1 MKKLTLKEIG
11 SYIRSQVEEFTTV
24 LKGLKGKPV
33 SEMAKSI
40 LGTVVGKT
48 ACGVAA
54 VVVTGTSIGIASSAG
69 GGSESVKMVQVP
81 NELFYIQQ
89 TEVTKALFKKIM
101 NRDPGK
107 NWQVNDDN
115 IPVVYVSF
123 MDAVEFCNRL
133 SDKEGYEKAYSV
145 SGDKV
150 TWNKD
155 SSGYR
160 LPTVDEWMYA
170 AKGNE
175 KFKYSGSDNLDEV
188 AWFANSTLDKKSKIV
203 RNKKW
208 EKNNTLPGHTI
219 TSAQVGAKKKPNAY
233 GIYDMTGN
241 VEEIC
246 WNEIDDGYEA
256 FTCGGS
262 FVNSAEVLE
271 LNNASAFIGANY
283 ATGFRVARNISDA
296 DFERILNVK
305 QIPERNIS
313 MGATEVTQLVYEKV
327 MGKNPASHKGRQF
340 PVESVSWYDAVEFCN
355 TLSQMYNLKPAY
367 FVDDK
372 KNVTW
377 DQEADGYRLPT
388 EAEWEFCSKGGK
400 DLKYSGSDDIEEVA
414 WYNKNSNGS
423 IHPVAEK
430 KANDYGL
437 YDMSGNVFEWC
448 WDPAFENES
457 SSCDKGGSYKNKE
470 DTCSITAED
479 CSDKNSKYSNLGIRL
494 VRGKISDVDIK
505 AGEEK
510 IKRKNEMAEALFT
523 QMLTMIKIPG
533 KNVKTLETKKMEDIS
548 EMLGAKM
555 KDSDFKYVGD
565 FYMLKTEVT
574 QHIYKRVM
582 GENPSRHK
590 GPDYP
595 VENVSW
601 GDAIYFCNKLSIR
614 EGLEPVYL
622 VKETTDV
629 TKWGYIPHKGAS
641 IDNVTQNTSANGY
654 RLPTEEEWICA
665 WKGGEGFT
673 YSYSGS
679 NNINEVGWGR
689 KNSGNE
695 THKVALKKPN
705 GYGLYDMDGNVS
717 EWIWD
722 MANAYGY
729 AEKSHYRR
737 VICGISYESDLGDSF
752 SFVSN
757 QMKDLGFR
765 IVCSAK

>member
-24 LKGLKGKPV
+24 LKGLKGKSV

-54 VVVTGTSIGIASSAG
+54 VVVTGTAIGIASSAG
-69 GGSESVKMVQVP
+69 GGSKALKMIQVP

-89 TEVTKALFKKIM
+89 TEVTKGLYKKIM
-101 NRDPGK
+101 GRDPGK

-155 SSGYR
+155 ASGYR

-246 WNEIDDGYEA
+246 WNENDDGYEA

-283 ATGFRVARNISDA
+283 ATGFRVARNISDV
-296 DFERILNVK
+296 DFEKILK
-305 QIPERNIS
+305 MKKIPERNIF

-372 KNVTW
+372 KNVAW

-400 DLKYSGSDDIEEVA
+400 DFKYSGSDDIDEVA
-414 WYNKNSNGS
+414 WYNKNSNGTS
-423 IHPVAEK
+423 QVIATK

-437 YDMSGNVFEWC
+437 YDMTGNVWEWC
-448 WDPAFENES
+448 WDFEFES
-457 SSCDKGGSYKNKE
+457 EKEIVDKGGSFKNK
-470 DTCSITAED
+470 DDLCSITTED

-494 VRGKISDVDIK
+494 VRGKISDIDIK
-505 AGEEK
+505 AGEE
-510 IKRKNEMAEALFT
+510 IAKRKKEKVEALLA
-523 QMLTMIKIPG
+523 QRLDMVKIPG
-533 KNVKTLETKKMEDIS
+533 QNVITKWQNLFGER
-548 EMLGAKM
+548 ELVYA
-555 KDSDFKYVGD
+555 SDFKI
-565 FYMLKTEVT
+565 LRTEVT
-574 QHIYKRVM
+574 QALYKIVM
-582 GENPSRHK
+582 GENPSKNK

-601 GDAIYFCNKLSIR
+601 FDAIYFCNKLSAR
-614 EGLEPVYL
+614 RGLTPVYA
-622 VKETTDV
+622 VNGETDV
-629 TKWGYIPHKGAS
+629 SKWDYIPHKEDS
-641 IDNVTQNTSANGY
+641 LSSVTQNTKANGY
-654 RLPTEEEWICA
+654 RLPTIGEWDCA
-665 WKGGEGFT
+665 EKGGEKSK
-673 YSYSGS
+673 YAGS
-679 NNINEVGWGR
+679 DNLNEVSWN
-689 KNSGNE
+689 KENSGN
-695 THKVALKKPN
+695 TIHPVALKKKN
-705 GYGLYDMDGNVS
+705 GYGLYDMDGNVR
-717 EWIWD
+717 EWCWD
-722 MANAYGY
+722 DDDNC
-729 AEKSHYRR
+729 R
-737 VICGISYESDLGDSF
+737 ITCGGSYETGYPSF
-752 SFVSN
+752 YTTYEWS
-757 QMKDLGFR
+757 QMRDLGFR

>member
-54 VVVTGTSIGIASSAG
+54 AVVVTGTAIGIASSAG
-69 GGSESVKMVQVP
+69 GGSKALKMIQVP

-89 TEVTKALFKKIM
+89 TEVTKALFKKTM
-101 NRDPGK
+101 NRDPGEI
-107 NWQVNDDN
+107 WQVNADD
-115 IPVVYVSF
+115 IPVVNVSLL
-123 MDAVEFCNRL
+123 DAVEFCNRL

-150 TWNKD
+150 TWNK
-155 SSGYR
+155 SASGYR
-160 LPTVDEWMYA
+160 LPTVEEWMYA

-233 GIYDMTGN
+233 GIYDMSGN

-246 WNEIDDGYEA
+246 WKEKKDGYEI
-256 FTCGGS
+256 FRCGGS
-262 FVNSAEVLE
+262 FISSDKNFELSKSAVSFNE
-271 LNNASAFIGANY
+271 NY
-283 ATGFRVARNISDA
+283 WTGFRLARNISDA
-296 DFERILNVK
+296 DFEKNLNMTK
-305 QIPERNIS
+305 IPERNIF

-327 MGKNPASHKGRQF
+327 MGKNPASHKGRQL

-372 KNVTW
+372 KNVAW

-388 EAEWEFCSKGGK
+388 EAEWEFCSKGGQNY
-400 DLKYSGSDDIEEVA
+400 KYSGSDDIDEVA
-414 WYNKNSNGS
+414 WYSKNSNKS
-423 IHPVAEK
+423 IHAIAEK
-430 KANDYGL
+430 KANGYGL

-448 WDPAFENES
+448 WDPAFENEKS
-457 SSCDKGGSYKNKE
+457 SYDKGGSYKNKE

-479 CSDKNSKYSNLGIRL
+479 DSDKNSKYSNLGIRL
-494 VRGKISDVDIK
+494 VRGKISDIDRK

-510 IKRKNEMAEALFT
+510 LAGKITEKEEKLAREREKARREMERAAEVFSRKIK
-523 QMLTMIKIPG
+523 MIKIPG
-533 KNVKTLETKKMEDIS
+533 KNYEI
-548 EMLGAKM
+548 
-555 KDSDFKYVGD
+555 
-565 FYMLKTEVT
+565 LKTEVT
-574 QHIYKRVM
+574 QELYEVVM
-582 GENPSRHK
+582 GSNPSRFK
-590 GPDYP
+590 NIDNP
-595 VENVSW
+595 VETVSW
-601 GDAIYFCNKLSIR
+601 FDAVYFCNKLSKMKGKI
-614 EGLEPVYL
+614 PVYS
-622 VKETTDV
+622 VNGTSDF
-629 TKWGYIPHKGAS
+629 TKWNYIPHERNR
-641 IDNVTQNTSANGY
+641 IEDDVTQNINANGY
-654 RLPTEEEWICA
+654 RLHTVEEWEYA
-665 WKGGEGFT
+665 AKGGED
-673 YSYSGS
+673 YKYSGS
-679 NNINEVGWGR
+679 DNLNEVGWHFN
-689 KNSGNE
+689 NSEYE
-695 THKVALKKPN
+695 THPVAQKKAN
-705 GYGLYDMDGNVS
+705 GYGLYDMSGNVC
-717 EWIWD
+717 EWCWD
-722 MANAYGY
+722 TAWDKDRNTLGGGY
-729 AEKSHYRR
+729 YSLGKSCLIIPEIRGHLPPEE
-737 VICGISYESDLGDSF
+737 ESGG
-752 SFVSN
+752 N
-757 QMKDLGFR
+757 GQGFR

>member
-54 VVVTGTSIGIASSAG
+54 VVVTGTAIGIASSVG

-155 SSGYR
+155 ASGYR

-246 WNEIDDGYEA
+246 WNENDDGYEA

-313 MGATEVTQLVYEKV
+313 MGATEVTQLVYEKI
-327 MGKNPASHKGRQF
+327 MGNNPSSNKGKLY
-340 PVESVSWYDAVEFCN
+340 PVESVSWYDAIEFCN
-355 TLSQMYNLKPAY
+355 SLSQMYSLRPAY

-400 DLKYSGSDDIEEVA
+400 DFKYSGSDDIDEVA
-414 WYNKNSNGS
+414 WYNKNSNGTS
-423 IHPVAEK
+423 QVIATK

-448 WDPAFENES
+448 WDSEFESEKDIV
-457 SSCDKGGSYKNKE
+457 DKGGSFKNK
-470 DTCSITAED
+470 DDSCSITAED

-629 TKWGYIPHKGAS
+629 TKWGYIPHKGAY

-765 IVCSAK
+765 IVCSTK